1 MALEINVHL
10 DASEKLCFAFN
21 NLANTIS
28 AVMLTAIEQQDKAGQ
43 VLQEASQT
51 AQAQV
56 AAPHGNEFGRPV
68 KDIDMPADPPA
79 APAPEPE
86 KPATDYKALRAELKS
101 IMAKAAK
108 DGKTDAVKALLHELG
123 VTKLSQIPDDK
134 VETALKKAGDI

>member
-10 DASEKLCFAFN
+10 DASDKLCVALN
-21 NLANTIS
+21 NFANTIAS
-28 AVMLTAIEQQDKAGQ
+28 VMLTAIEQSDKAGQ
-43 VLQEASQT
+43 VLQEAAQT

-56 AAPHGNEFGRPV
+56 AAPHGNEFGKPV

-79 APAPEPE
+79 APAPE
-86 KPATDYKALRAELKS
+86 KPAADYKALRAELKS

-123 VTKLSQIPDDK
+123 VSKLSQIPDDK
-134 VETALKKAGDI
+134 VEEALKKAGDI